1 MTVGGPSA
9 THHEY
14 QETPALR
21 SVTRPRRYLAHHW
34 LVLLTPLLRYSAT
47 RDAYVLRAV
56 GGSKG
61 PVLRVDRRRRQLG
74 FDGIDRRT
82 SAA

>member
-1 MTVGGPSA
+1 
-9 THHEY
+9 
-14 QETPALR
+14 
-21 SVTRPRRYLAHHW
+21 LAHHW